1 MLRSMGIS
9 SALFKRIRNLGE
21 GHVHFGLRKMDAILL
36 VLLALLAATIMFWRL
51 GEGSL
56 GDYDEA
62 AYAQIAQEMLWLN
75 DFNTPRWNG
84 MEFFDKPPL
93 CLWLTV
99 LAYKVFGINEFAA
112 RFVSACSGV
121 LVILLVYILGRDLF
135 GKRVVGLGAAL
146 ILLAISRNLSSHG
159 YNFVSLARVGMLDL
173 PLILLLTL
181 SVYCAW
187 RGQRDARWLIWLGI
201 PLGLGLMVKSI
212 AGFMAYGI
220 VALFL
225 LSGSTS
231 LWWRKELLWGLL
243 LSLLISA
250 PWHLGQLLIW
260 GKRFWD
266 SYMVSLTVGYVTGE
280 QGHMRDA
287 LFYFRIIQ
295 RGFPVLYL
303 LIVPAILYG
312 VYRALRY
319 KDRATALLL
328 CWTIVPLLLYNIS
341 RSKIGWYI
349 IPIYPALALLLMNL
363 LVAALRKELALLLIL
378 IVLVAFHPILP
389 PAKDFN
395 PDVKAVASY
404 SRYVV
409 SKDATLINYWPGSS
423 WIRPSALFY
432 AGRKL
437 LLVTDETEL
446 RRLCQNAQECYVLAD
461 WPSWEPLQEIG
472 EVLYRSRDYVLVK
485 AKVGVQKGEGGQ

>member
-1 MLRSMGIS
+1 MQKID
-9 SALFKRIRNLGE
+9 
-21 GHVHFGLRKMDAILL
+21 VTLL
-36 VLLALLAATIMFWRL
+36 LLLALIAATIMFWRL

-62 AYAQIAQEMLWLN
+62 AYAQIAREMLWLN

-99 LAYKVFGINEFAA
+99 LAYKVFGVNEFAA

-121 LVILLVYILGRDLF
+121 LVILLTYILGRDLS
-135 GKRVVGLGAAL
+135 GKRAIGFGAAM
-146 ILLAISRNLSSHG
+146 ILLASSRNLSSHG
-159 YNFVSLARVGMLDL
+159 YNFVSLARVGMLDMT
-173 PLILLLTL
+173 LILMLTL
-181 SVYCAW
+181 SVWFAW
-187 RGQRDARWLIWLGI
+187 RGQRDARWLVWLGV

-225 LSGSTS
+225 LIGPRSC
-231 LWWRKELLWGLL
+231 WWRKETLWGLL
-243 LSLLISA
+243 ISLLIA
-250 PWHLGQLLIW
+250 VPWHLGQLLIW
-260 GKRFWD
+260 GRRFWD

-287 LFYFRIIQ
+287 LFYWRIIQ
-295 RGFPVLYL
+295 RGFPVLYP
-303 LIVPAILYG
+303 LIVLAILYG

-319 KDRATALLL
+319 KDRAITLLL

-349 IPIYPALALLLMNL
+349 IPIYPALALLIMNL
-363 LVAALRKELALLLIL
+363 LVAVLRKELALLIIL
-378 IVLVAFHPILP
+378 IAIVAFHPILP

-395 PDVKAVASY
+395 PDVKSVASY

-409 SKDATLINYWPGSS
+409 SEDATLINYWPGSS

-437 LLVTDETEL
+437 LLIKDETAL
-446 RRLCQNAQECYVLAD
+446 RRLFLTTEECYVLAD
-461 WPSWEPLQEIG
+461 WAYWEPLQELG
-472 EVLYRSRDYVLVK
+472 EVVYRSGDYVLVR
-485 AKVGVQKGEGGQ
+485 ASSQRVEGSP